1 MHSSRVFPGQESGLF
16 FSVFET
22 SGLFFSIF
30 ENYPK
35 VHIIF
40 HQIGIAPT
48 GPGMQKTIMKNSI

>member
-1 MHSSRVFPGQESGLF
+1 LF
-16 FSVFET
+16 FPVFET

-48 GPGMQKTIMKNSI
+48 GPGMQKTIIKNSIKGGKNG